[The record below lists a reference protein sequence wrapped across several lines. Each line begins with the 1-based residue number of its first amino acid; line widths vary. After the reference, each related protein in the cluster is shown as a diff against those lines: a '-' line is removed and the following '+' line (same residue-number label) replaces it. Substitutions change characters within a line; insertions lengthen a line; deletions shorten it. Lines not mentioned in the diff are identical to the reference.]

1 MAGSESTVLQLQR
14 ELYRQVTGGPL
25 SESKGDE
32 KENLATMRRQV
43 RRKSALLVLD
53 DLWQSAQYEA
63 LQIFEG
69 LDTTGHAGS
78 SSGLRQKLLITSRL
92 RDVVPHAT
100 TVDVSVMSEDEAAQ
114 LLMRTAGMEESVVT
128 SPPPEA
134 FDIARECGYLPLSL
148 AIAGRIIFNVSGF
161 SVQPI
166 CVVATVYDSLV
177 HLDLSTT
184 STGTVGRIRYISF
197 SPQSTARSCGGRLW
211 KWHSPA
217 ILPVAQAMVPAST
230 LRIASSE

>member
-1 MAGSESTVLQLQR
+1 M
-14 ELYRQVTGGPL
+14 
-25 SESKGDE
+25 
-32 KENLATMRRQV
+32 
-43 RRKSALLVLD
+43 
-53 DLWQSAQYEA
+53 
-63 LQIFEG
+63 
-69 LDTTGHAGS
+69 
-78 SSGLRQKLLITSRL
+78 L

-166 CVVATVYDSLV
+166 CVCVQ
-177 HLDLSTT
+177 
-184 STGTVGRIRYISF
+184 F
-197 SPQSTARSCGGRLW
+197 QSYMTRLCTWTCQPPVRARL
-211 KWHSPA
+211 A
-217 ILPVAQAMVPAST
+217 
-230 LRIASSE
+230 E